1 MVRGTIVRMIVLL
14 QCVVDVRGG
23 LDTLSTM

>member
-14 QCVVDVRGG
+14 QYVVDVWGG
-23 LDTLSTM
+23 LDMLSTM